1 MVKGYIFIA
10 NSTKPNKEKYESRDE
25 IICGNVSKPC
35 LQAALDLGYDV
46 HYGVN
51 RKNPEEL
58 KCNMPV
64 KLFEAHTY
72 RSLTNFKDNKIAFKN
87 FMKLLKGNNIEAI
100 HCNTPIGG
108 TIGRVCGKLKKV
120 KKVIYTAHGF
130 HCYKGA
136 PLFNRTVL
144 KWAEQIM
151 AHWTDAVITMNQ
163 EDYEFARTLKL
174 RNGGK
179 AYLVHGVGINTE
191 DYFNAKVDVD
201 AKRQELGLSE
211 DDILLISM
219 GDLIPRK
226 NYPVAI
232 KAIAEA
238 NNSKLHY
245 LICGK
250 GPELDNL
257 KALAKDLGV
266 ENQIHFLGFRTDIKE
281 LAKASDIFIFSTLQ
295 EGMPRSMMEA
305 MACGLPCIASKI
317 RGNVDLIEDGVN
329 GYLCDTADVSGFA
342 DAIKKISEDKELRDA
357 MSKANLEKI
366 KEYDIS
372 VVEKE
377 IKGIYDEVLK

>member
-1 MVKGYIFIA
+1 MLKGYIFIA
-10 NSTKPNKEKYESRDE
+10 NSSKPNKEKYESRSP
-25 IICGNVSKPC
+25 IVCGNVSKPC
-35 LQAALDLGYDV
+35 IQAALDLGYEA

-58 KCNMPV
+58 ECNMPI

-72 RSLTNFKDNKIAFKN
+72 RSLTNFKDNKIAFNN
-87 FMKLLKGNNIEAI
+87 FMKVLKENDIQAI

-108 TIGRVCGKLKKV
+108 TIARVCGKLKKV

-163 EDYEFARTLKL
+163 EDYEFAKTLKL

-179 AYLVHGVGINTE
+179 AYFVHGVGINTE
-191 DYFNAKVDVD
+191 DFFSVEVDTK
-201 AKRQELGLSE
+201 AKREELGLAE
-211 DDILLISM
+211 DDIILISM

-238 NNSKLHY
+238 KNDKLHY
-245 LICGK
+245 LICGR

-257 KALAKDLGV
+257 KALAKELGV

-281 LAKASDIFIFSTLQ
+281 LAKTADIFIFSTLQ

-317 RGNVDLIEDGVN
+317 RGNVDLVEDGVN
-329 GYLCDTADVSGFA
+329 GYLCGTTDYIAFA
-342 DAIKKISEDKELRDA
+342 KAINNITSNSELREK
-357 MSKANLEKI
+357 MSKANIEKI
-366 KEYDIS
+366 KGYDIS

-377 IKGIYDEVLK
+377 IKDIYDEVLK

>member
-1 MVKGYIFIA
+1 MKGYVFIS
-10 NSTKPNKEKYESRDE
+10 NSSKPSKEQYESRE
-25 IICGNVSKPC
+25 KIICKNVSKPC
-35 LQAALDLGYDV
+35 IQAALDLGYEV
-46 HYGVN
+46 FHGVN
-51 RKNPEEL
+51 RARPEEL
-58 KCNMPV
+58 ECNMPV

-72 RSLTNFKDNKIAFKN
+72 RSITNFKDNCIAYRN
-87 FMKLLKGNNIEAI
+87 FMKLLNENNIEAI

-108 TIGRVCGKLKKV
+108 TIGRVCGKIKKV

-163 EDYEFARTLKL
+163 EDYEFANSLKL
-174 RNGGK
+174 RKGGK

-191 DYFNAKVDVD
+191 DFFNVEVDTT
-201 AKRQELGLSE
+201 AKRDELGLKA
-211 DDILLISM
+211 DDIILISM

-226 NYPVAI
+226 NYSVAI
-232 KAIAEA
+232 KAVAEA
-238 NNSKLHY
+238 KNDKLHY
-245 LICGK
+245 LICGR
-250 GPELDNL
+250 GPELNNL
-257 KALAKDLGV
+257 KALANELGV

-281 LAKASDIFIFSTLQ
+281 LAKTADIFLFTTKQ

-317 RGNVDLIEDGVN
+317 RGNVDIIEDGVN
-329 GYLCDTADVSGFA
+329 GYLCDTMDYVAFA
-342 DAIKKISEDKELRDA
+342 KKINTLSSDEMLRKEI
-357 MSKANLEKI
+357 SKANIGKI
-366 KEYDIS
+366 KEFDIS

-377 IKGIYDEVLK
+377 MKEIYNEVLK